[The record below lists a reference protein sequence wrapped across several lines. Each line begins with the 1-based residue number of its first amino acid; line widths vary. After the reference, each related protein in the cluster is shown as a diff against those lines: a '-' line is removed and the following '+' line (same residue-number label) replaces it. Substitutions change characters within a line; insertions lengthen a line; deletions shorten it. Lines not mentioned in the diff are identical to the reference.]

1 MADKVTPPKTADH
14 EVKATYKD
22 EGDGTRSLV
31 LRGRMHCWNP
41 ETGQWEK
48 YTGE

>member
-1 MADKVTPPKTADH
+1 MVDKKVSPNTAKHDL
-14 EVKATYKD
+14 KATYKD

-41 ETGQWEK
+41 GTGQWEK
-48 YTGE
+48 YTGS